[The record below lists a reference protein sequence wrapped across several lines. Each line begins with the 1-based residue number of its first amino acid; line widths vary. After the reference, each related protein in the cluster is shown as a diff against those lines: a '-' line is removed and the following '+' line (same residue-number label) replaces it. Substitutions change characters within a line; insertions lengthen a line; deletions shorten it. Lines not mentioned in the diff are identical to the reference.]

1 MKPHAYL
8 ILLLVLM
15 DSSQASYTQLY
26 THPTLQQKRGAW
38 CIVCE
43 SEFNSKSAS
52 KACCFNDE
60 KHVDVRAFQD
70 FCSKN
75 GFPETRGSASEG
87 LPTVHTTRRH
97 SSTGECDVGLPLPV
111 VHVSQMLI
119 DIRWIRA
126 GRHSI
131 QKKPRHQSTQHI
143 PCVHCVSHTSQRCAR
158 GLHARAPGK
167 CSHHTLLR
175 HAPHVRGI
183 GSRNLIYRDA
193 RDRRAST
200 SCRHRL
206 NSSAAISVVVKSPV
220 LRLVALFTTIGPV
233 YIKSALMHH
242 MRPTLAASSHATLS
256 YRQYNHSFAPCFL
269 VITLPFWD
277 MIP

>member
-75 GFPETRGSASEG
+75 GFPETRGSRKDFLQFIQRADT
-87 LPTVHTTRRH
+87 LQQ
-97 SSTGECDVGLPLPV
+97 
-111 VHVSQMLI
+111 VSVMSACHYPSYTL
-119 DIRWIRA
+119 
-126 GRHSI
+126 
-131 QKKPRHQSTQHI
+131 
-143 PCVHCVSHTSQRCAR
+143 V
-158 GLHARAPGK
+158 K
-167 CSHHTLLR
+167 C
-175 HAPHVRGI
+175 
-183 GSRNLIYRDA
+183 
-193 RDRRAST
+193 
-200 SCRHRL
+200 
-206 NSSAAISVVVKSPV
+206 
-220 LRLVALFTTIGPV
+220 
-233 YIKSALMHH
+233 
-242 MRPTLAASSHATLS
+242 
-256 YRQYNHSFAPCFL
+256 
-269 VITLPFWD
+269 
-277 MIP
+277 